1 MFQNKFLFWL
11 FNTEENKI
19 AALLRIAIG
28 MVIFPHGAQK
38 LLGWFGGYGFDGTMG
53 FFTQT
58 LGIPYLFALLAI
70 IAEFFGG
77 LGLITGLL
85 TRLSAFGVASV
96 MVVAVLLNHIHVGFF
111 MNWSGQQQGEGFEY
125 HILMITLAIAVMIK
139 GAGSFSVDKLIL
151 QKYSKQ

>member
-1 MFQNKFLFWL
+1 MSQNKFLFWF
-11 FNTEENKI
+11 FNTNEDKL
-19 AALLRIAIG
+19 AVFLRIVVG
-28 MVIFPHGAQK
+28 VVIFPHGAQK

-96 MVVAVLLNHIHVGFF
+96 MFVAVMLNHIPVGFF

-125 HILMITLAIAVMIK
+125 HILMIALTIAVIVK
-139 GAGSFSVDKLIL
+139 GAGSFSLDKLIL
-151 QKYSKQ
+151 QKFSKQ

>member
-1 MFQNKFLFWL
+1 MSQNKFLLWF
-11 FNTEENKI
+11 FNTNKDTLT
-19 AALLRIAIG
+19 AFLRIVVG
-28 MVIFPHGAQK
+28 VVIFPHGAQK
-38 LLGWFGGYGFDGTMG
+38 LLGWFGGYGLDGTMG

-96 MVVAVLLNHIHVGFF
+96 MFVAVMLNHIHVGFF

-125 HILMITLAIAVMIK
+125 HILMIALSIAVIVK
-139 GAGSFSVDKLIL
+139 GAGSFSFDNLIL
-151 QKYSKQ
+151 QKFSKQ

>member
-1 MFQNKFLFWL
+1 MSQNKFLFWL
-11 FNTEENKI
+11 FNTEENNL
-19 AALLRIAIG
+19 AALLRIVVG
-28 MVIFPHGAQK
+28 VVIFPHGAQK
-38 LLGWFGGYGFDGTMG
+38 LLGWFSGYGFDGTMG

-70 IAEFFGG
+70 AAEFFGG

-96 MVVAVLLNHIHVGFF
+96 MFVAVMLNHINIGFF

-125 HILMITLAIAVMIK
+125 HILMISLAIAVMVK
-139 GAGSFSVDKLIL
+139 GAGSFSFDKLIL
-151 QKYSKQ
+151 QKYSQQ

>member
-1 MFQNKFLFWL
+1 MSQNKFLFWF
-11 FNTEENKI
+11 FNTNEDKL
-19 AALLRIAIG
+19 AVFLRIVVG
-28 MVIFPHGAQK
+28 VVIFPHGAQK

-77 LGLITGLL
+77 IGLITGLL

-96 MVVAVLLNHIHVGFF
+96 MFVAVMLNHIPVGFF

-125 HILMITLAIAVMIK
+125 HILMIALTIAVIVK
-139 GAGSFSVDKLIL
+139 GAGSFSLDKFIL
-151 QKYSKQ
+151 QKFSKQ

>member
-1 MFQNKFLFWL
+1 MSQNKFLFWF
-11 FNTEENKI
+11 FNTNEDKL
-19 AALLRIAIG
+19 AVFLRIVVG
-28 MVIFPHGAQK
+28 VVIFPHGAQK

-96 MVVAVLLNHIHVGFF
+96 MFVAVMLNHIPVGFF

-125 HILMITLAIAVMIK
+125 HILMIALTIAVIVK
-139 GAGSFSVDKLIL
+139 GAGSFSLDKFIL
-151 QKYSKQ
+151 QKFSKQ

>member
-1 MFQNKFLFWL
+1 MSQNKFLFWL
-11 FNTEENKI
+11 FNTEENNL
-19 AALLRIAIG
+19 AALLRIVVG
-28 MVIFPHGAQK
+28 VVIFPHGAQK

-53 FFTQT
+53 FFTQN

-70 IAEFFGG
+70 AAEFFGG

-85 TRLSAFGVASV
+85 TRLSALGVASV
-96 MVVAVLLNHIHVGFF
+96 MFVAVMLIHINVGFF

-125 HILMITLAIAVMIK
+125 HILMIALAIAVMVK
-139 GAGSFSVDKLIL
+139 GGGSFSFDKLIL